1 MPYFYAPPEN
11 IKKDVI
17 IFQDEES
24 HHIKDVL
31 RKKPGDSIWVTDGEG
46 RLWLCVIEKSFK
58 KRVEAKI
65 IQEIEE
71 RNDPEEEITLAAPI
85 PKGKRIDFMIEKATE
100 LGIRKFRPLITQR
113 SEIETCK
120 RDRLRRIAISA
131 IKQSERT
138 ILPEIEEPTH
148 FGKVLEQIKN
158 YDIAIMGF
166 KESKEILDGIIK
178 GKKKILVIVGP
189 EGGFTQEEY
198 ESALKCGIIPVTLG
212 KTTLRIETAAIA
224 LLSII
229 MNEITKSK
237 KERG

>member
-1 MPYFYAPPEN
+1 M
-11 IKKDVI
+11 
-17 IFQDEES
+17 
-24 HHIKDVL
+24 
-31 RKKPGDSIWVTDGEG
+31 
-46 RLWLCVIEKSFK
+46 
-58 KRVEAKI
+58 
-65 IQEIEE
+65 
-71 RNDPEEEITLAAPI
+71 
-85 PKGKRIDFMIEKATE
+85 
-100 LGIRKFRPLITQR
+100 
-113 SEIETCK
+113 
-120 RDRLRRIAISA
+120 
-131 IKQSERT
+131 
-138 ILPEIEEPTH
+138 PEIEEPTH